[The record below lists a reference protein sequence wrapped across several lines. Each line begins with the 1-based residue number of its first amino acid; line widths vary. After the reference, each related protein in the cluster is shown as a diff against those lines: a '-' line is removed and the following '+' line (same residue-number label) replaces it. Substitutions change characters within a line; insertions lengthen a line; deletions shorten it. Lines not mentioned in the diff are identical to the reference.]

1 METKEEIERRR
12 SVMFRT
18 DPSMV
23 EFIRQSRTFI
33 ETNERRHL
41 RSDVEAARI
50 LAQEYAITPGMNL
63 KEAMRRL
70 GKYNLR

>member
-1 METKEEIERRR
+1 
-12 SVMFRT
+12 MFRT

-23 EFIRQSRTFI
+23 DFIRQGRRFI
-33 ETNERRHL
+33 EDNERRHL

-50 LAQEYAITPGMNL
+50 LATEYSIHPGMEL

-70 GKYNLR
+70 SKFNLR